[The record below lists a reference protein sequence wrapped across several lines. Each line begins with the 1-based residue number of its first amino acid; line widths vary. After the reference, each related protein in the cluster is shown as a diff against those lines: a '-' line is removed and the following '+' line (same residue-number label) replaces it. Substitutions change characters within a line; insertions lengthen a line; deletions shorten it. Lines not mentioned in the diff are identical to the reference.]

1 MRMPVS
7 GAVRSVLTACRE
19 DDPETKLANYTIS
32 EGRTLIR
39 LRPGGADGAESMDG
53 LRRAIAARLPLADS
67 ISCSASHLDG
77 TVEASI
83 EVPSRSGERRAA
95 RRLATRGCCAQALLI
110 SGSLLLVVGLLALC
124 GAK

>member
-1 MRMPVS
+1 MPVS

-19 DDPETKLANYTIS
+19 DDPETKLANYTIR

-39 LRPGGADGAESMDG
+39 LRPGGAEGAEGVDG

-95 RRLATRGCCAQALLI
+95 RQLATRGCCAQALLI
-110 SGSLLLVVGLLALC
+110 SGALLFAVGLLALC